1 MGLPLAPVLAK
12 LFMSHHEKEWLI
24 VTIGSDHLIIH
35 DMLMIF
41 FWFSIRTDD
50 VKRFFSY
57 IHSRHSNVKFTME
70 TKVDKVIVFLNVLM
84 NNLNENFNAAT
95 CYKSTY
101 SGLLLN
107 YDSFTSFESF
117 YFVFTK

>member
-1 MGLPLAPVLAK
+1 
-12 LFMSHHEKEWLI
+12 
-24 VTIGSDHLIIH
+24 
-35 DMLMIF
+35 
-41 FWFSIRTDD
+41 
-50 VKRFFSY
+50 
-57 IHSRHSNVKFTME
+57 ME

-84 NNLNENFNAAT
+84 NNLNENFNAT
-95 CYKSTY
+95 TYYKSTY